1 MIMAEKPSDKG
12 GEKPHEKKGDRPQQP
27 GFKGGSEHRDRQ
39 HRDRPQQAPAKT
51 IVSASGKEVRGIVR
65 LAGCDLRGSLP
76 LRRAVTSVRGVG
88 INIGKVISEI
98 ACGELGINDKTM
110 IGELSEQEI
119 EKLEQIMRSPAQFG
133 VPARMLNRQK
143 DLFTGNDLHYISSE
157 LVYMVRQD
165 IDHEKDAYTWKG
177 YRHTYGQKVRGQR
190 TRSTGRTGMTVG
202 VLRKAVLAK
211 AGAAAATESGAAA
224 QAASP
229 APGAKAPAGTAP
241 KAPAAGAKTPAGPAA
256 AAPKAAAPAKKE
268 AATKGG
274 AHSPEANRE
283 KK

>member
-1 MIMAEKPSDKG
+1 MIMAEKPGGKG

-27 GFKGGSEHRDRQ
+27 GFKGGAEHRERQ
-39 HRDRPQQAPAKT
+39 HRGRPQQAPAKA

-65 LAGCDLRGSLP
+65 LAGGDLKGSLP
-76 LRRAVTSVRGVG
+76 LRRAITSVRGVG
-88 INIGKVISEI
+88 INLGKVVSEI
-98 ACGELGINDKTM
+98 ACGQLGINDKTM

-119 EKLEQIMRSPAQFG
+119 EKLEQIMRNPVQYG
-133 VPARMLNRQK
+133 VPVRMLNRQR
-143 DLFTGNDLHYISSE
+143 DLFTGNNLHYISSE
-157 LVYMVRQD
+157 LVYVVRQD
-165 IDHEKDAYTWKG
+165 IDHEKESYTWKG

-211 AGAAAATESGAAA
+211 AGAAATAQAGTAAPAAA
-224 QAASP
+224 P
-229 APGAKAPAGTAP
+229 APGGKAPAGTAP
-241 KAPAAGAKTPAGPAA
+241 KAPAAGAKAPAA

-268 AATKGG
+268 
-274 AHSPEANRE
+274 E

>member
-1 MIMAEKPSDKG
+1 MAEKPSEKG
-12 GEKPHEKKGDRPQQP
+12 GEKPHEKKGEKP
-27 GFKGGSEHRDRQ
+27 HRG
-39 HRDRPQQAPAKT
+39 RPQQAPAKT
-51 IVSASGKEVRGIVR
+51 VVSASGKEVRGIVR
-65 LAGCDLRGSLP
+65 LAGGDLKGSLP
-76 LRRAVTSVRGVG
+76 LRRAITSVRGVG
-88 INIGKVISEI
+88 INLGKVVSEI
-98 ACGELGINDKTM
+98 ACRELGINDKTM

-133 VPARMLNRQK
+133 VPVRMLNRQR

-157 LVYMVRQD
+157 LVYVVRQD
-165 IDHEKDAYTWKG
+165 IDHEKESYTWKG

-211 AGAAAATESGAAA
+211 AGAAAAPPAGTAAA
-224 QAASP
+224 AP
-229 APGAKAPAGTAP
+229 APGGKAPAGTAP
-241 KAPAAGAKTPAGPAA
+241 KAPAAGAKAPAA

-268 AATKGG
+268 
-274 AHSPEANRE
+274 E